1 MDNLPTSLKAK
12 DVAKFLNVSDRY
24 AYELMERS
32 DFPTIRFGRSKRV
45 LREDF
50 LQWVQNQKTTA

>member
-1 MDNLPTSLKAK
+1 LNDLPISMKAK
-12 DVAKFLNVSDRY
+12 DVAAYLNVSQRY

-32 DFPTIRFGRSKRV
+32 DFPTIRYGRCKRV

-50 LQWVQNQKTTA
+50 LQWVQKQKTTA